1 MSLTHEESR
10 LFATLWLKTGEDAV
24 LQVEDAKEVAVYT
37 ATSTEMGLTP
47 CARERL
53 QPFDLR
59 PFARVQGRQDRQA
72 QDQHSSWVH

>member
-10 LFATLWLKTGEDAV
+10 LFAMLWLKAGEDAV
-24 LQVEDAKEVAVYT
+24 LQVEDAREVAVYT
-37 ATSTEMGLTP
+37 AKATEMGLTP

-59 PFARVQGRQDRQA
+59 PFARLQA
-72 QDQHSSWVH
+72 RQDQHSSWVH

>member
-10 LFATLWLKTGEDAV
+10 LFAMLWLKAGENAV
-24 LQVEDAKEVAVYT
+24 LEVEDAKEVAVYT

-59 PFARVQGRQDRQA
+59 PFASVHA
-72 QDQHSSWVH
+72 HQDQHSSWVH